1 MTSSA
6 RFPVSLSQD
15 GSTQRSHTSDKEP
28 ISIFNE
34 GRIQAAESSF
44 TTSAACNFSM
54 SVNPDSNILTKMLT
68 STAFSEFISNY
79 NLILTVL
86 LGIVTLTILIL
97 LFLNITKL
105 SASANN
111 EMKRRM
117 AISGILV
124 CLVCLGIMG
133 AIDTFYAIILSFVF
147 KLGT

>member
-1 MTSSA
+1 MMSSPT
-6 RFPVSLSQD
+6 F
-15 GSTQRSHTSDKEP
+15 TQ
-28 ISIFNE
+28 
-34 GRIQAAESSF
+34 
-44 TTSAACNFSM
+44 
-54 SVNPDSNILTKMLT
+54 
-68 STAFSEFISNY
+68 FITNY

-97 LFLNITKL
+97 LFLNIAKL

-133 AIDTFYAIILSFVF
+133 AIDTVYAIILSFVF
-147 KLGT
+147 RLGA